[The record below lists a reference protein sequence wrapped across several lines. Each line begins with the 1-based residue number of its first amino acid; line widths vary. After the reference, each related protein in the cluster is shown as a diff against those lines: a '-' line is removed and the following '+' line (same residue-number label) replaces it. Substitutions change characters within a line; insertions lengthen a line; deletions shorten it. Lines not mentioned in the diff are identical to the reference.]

1 MKKLLVV
8 LALSSWTF
16 SVTAAPY
23 IQVDFGG
30 SNIDIDV
37 KDSADEFGGAGGA
50 KFDDNVASQRI
61 SLGYDFD
68 RLRVAADYTNF
79 GKVKHSM
86 PLYSGNVDASV
97 KFKSIGLSAFYD
109 FKSDGAIAFGPAN
122 EFIPY
127 MGLRLSHNK
136 VDIDMDGYS
145 AGYRVVS
152 ASGSDSNTGIG
163 GMIGGQYFMT
173 ENFGVNVGVEYN
185 RLFSDVNQYG
195 AKVGVRYSF

>member
-1 MKKLLVV
+1 MKKTLFALI
-8 LALSSWTF
+8 LSSLAF
-16 SVTAAPY
+16 SATAAPY
-23 IQVDFGG
+23 VQADLGY
-30 SNIDIDV
+30 SNIEIDTGEGYNWD
-37 KDSADEFGGAGGA
+37 DSSFA
-50 KFDDNVASQRI
+50 QRI
-61 SLGYDFD
+61 SVGYGFE
-68 RLRVAADYTNF
+68 RFRVAADYTNF
-79 GKVKHSM
+79 GKMKLSERA
-86 PLYSGNVDASV
+86 GNTYADLSV